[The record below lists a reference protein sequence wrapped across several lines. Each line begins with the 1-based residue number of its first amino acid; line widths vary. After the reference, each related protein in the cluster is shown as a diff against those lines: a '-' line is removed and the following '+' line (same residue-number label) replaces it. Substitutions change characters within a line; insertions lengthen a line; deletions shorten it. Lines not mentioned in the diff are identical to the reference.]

1 MLIRGGEGGLSREGA
16 QWCPRRKNMGPLVL
30 VRSLFP
36 HSGTIILITEG
47 VLYLEERQDSF
58 KLLVT

>member
-1 MLIRGGEGGLSREGA
+1 MVSKEKKYGAFSARE
-16 QWCPRRKNMGPLVL
+16 VETHF
-30 VRSLFP
+30 LFP

-58 KLLVT
+58 KLLVTK